1 MPLELKLPLSNPER
15 PQKIRDK
22 TDWTK
27 SEAVLFVQLIIT
39 YSQFFSSATDSSLST
54 LGPYHAALAFFS
66 GLHAYHTASYLYLG
80 QLKPWQ
86 NHF

>member
-54 LGPYHAALAFFS
+54 LGPYHAWLAFV
-66 GLHAYHTASYLYLG
+66 LDLLVYHIAFYLYPD
-80 QLKPWQ
+80 QLKPLPH
-86 NHF
+86 HF